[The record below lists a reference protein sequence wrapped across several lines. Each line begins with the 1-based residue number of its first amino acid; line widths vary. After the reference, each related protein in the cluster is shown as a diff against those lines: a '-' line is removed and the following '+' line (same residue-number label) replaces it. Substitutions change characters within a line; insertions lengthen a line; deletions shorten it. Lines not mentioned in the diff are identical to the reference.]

1 MRERIPKPPPKP
13 TIPGFRFSALK
24 SGIKKA
30 DTPDLGLIVSDVP
43 ATATGAFTT
52 NRVQAAP
59 VVITRE
65 RIRSGSARA
74 ILVNSGNAN
83 ACNGARGGTDARAL
97 SRDISRML
105 CVKDKEVLL
114 ASTGVIGRPLP
125 LARIRKALPSLV
137 RGLGPDRGAEFA
149 RSILTTDT
157 FPKIV
162 IRKKEISRKRV
173 TILGVAKGAGM
184 IMPNMATMLAFV
196 LTDIVIPIRLLRP
209 LFKSVVDDSFNRI
222 TIDGDTST
230 NDSAVC
236 LANGMAGNP
245 FPRGNVL
252 SRVENLLGEVLQEL
266 AQLIVLDG
274 EGATRLI
281 EVEVKGARTIRDAD
295 LAARTVANSL
305 LCKTAFHGAEAN
317 WGRIIAALGRSTAR
331 INPEKIDVDFDSIPV
346 VRSSRGCPA
355 NDHLARAVLK
365 KKQFRIRIHLHQ
377 GRARVS
383 VLTCDLSSEYVSI
396 NAGYLS

>member
-1 MRERIPKPPPKP
+1 MEKKQTPMK
-13 TIPGFRFSALK
+13 IPGFRFSAVK
-24 SGIKKA
+24 CGIKKA
-30 DTPDLGLIVSDVP
+30 NTLDLGLIVSDVP
-43 ATATGAFTT
+43 ATAAGTFTT

-83 ACNGARGGTDARAL
+83 ACNGARGDSDARAL
-97 SRDISRML
+97 SADISRML
-105 CVKDKEVLL
+105 GLKNKEVLL
-114 ASTGVIGRPLP
+114 ASTGVIGHPLP
-125 LARIRKALPSLV
+125 LARIQKALPALGQ
-137 RGLGPDRGAEFA
+137 GLGPNRGAEFA
-149 RSILTTDT
+149 RCILTTDT

-162 IRKKEISRKRV
+162 YRKMEISRKRV
-173 TILGVAKGAGM
+173 TIMGIAKGAGM

-196 LTDIVIPIRLLRP
+196 LTDLAIPSRLLRP
-209 LFKSVVDDSFNRI
+209 LFKSAVDDSFNRI

-230 NDSAVC
+230 NDSAIC
-236 LANGMAGNP
+236 LANGMAGNTL
-245 FPRGNVL
+245 PRGNTL
-252 SRVENLLGEVLQEL
+252 SRVEDLLAEMMREL
-266 AQLIVLDG
+266 ARCIVLDG

-281 EVEVKGARTIRDAD
+281 EVEVRGARTIRDAG

-305 LCKTAFHGAEAN
+305 LCKTAFHGAEVN
-317 WGRIIAALGRSTAR
+317 WGRIIAALGRSDAR
-331 INPEKIDVDFDSIPV
+331 INPGKIDVNFDSIPV

-365 KKQFRIRIHLHQ
+365 KKQFHIRIHLHQ
-377 GRARVS
+377 GRARSS
-383 VLTCDLSSEYVSI
+383 VLTCDLSSEYIRI